1 MGKGESTESPAEVAG
16 RLRDDA
22 ERLRE
27 LALAIEAGD
36 ADRRDLEEVI
46 ADLRIAAVRCF
57 GPRPKARRGESGKT
71 KILSYLMAHPGE
83 WVHREELAAVSGIDE
98 WARRKREWSTEEGY
112 DIDERDGYYRLNSF
126 DPDEELARAWKV
138 PNEIR
143 RRPGSGESRILALL
157 QAYEGEIVDTERLR
171 YVARIPSAP
180 RRTREL
186 RDEEGWPIETHIDD
200 PELTPGQ
207 YRLASA
213 DPADRRDIRQR
224 LYPEKLRERIFR
236 RDDYTCQKCGRNRES
251 AEKAGDRRFYLEV
264 HHLKAVAEELDALPP
279 EHLND
284 EGNLVTYCH
293 RDHIEETR
301 RLQGQRRRERR
312 SKGGK
317 RAGL

>member
-1 MGKGESTESPAEVAG
+1 VGKGESTGPSTEFAR

-22 ERLRE
+22 ERLGE
-27 LALAIEAGD
+27 LAEALEVGD
-36 ADRRDLEEVI
+36 ADRKDLDEVI

-57 GPRPKARRGESGKT
+57 GPRPKARRGESGKDR
-71 KILSYLMAHPGE
+71 ILAHLMAHLGE

-112 DIDERDGYYRLNSF
+112 DIDEKNGFYRLNDF
-126 DPDEELARAWKV
+126 DPDEALARAWKV

-157 QAYEGEIVDTERLR
+157 QAYEGEIVDTGQLR

-251 AEKAGDRRFYLEV
+251 AERAGDRRFYLEV
-264 HHLKAVAEELDALPP
+264 HHRKAVAEELDALPP
-279 EHLND
+279 EQLND

-293 RDHIEETR
+293 RDHVEETR
-301 RLQGQRRRERR
+301 RLQRRRRSERR
-312 SKGGK
+312 TGT
-317 RAGL
+317 